1 MIDDVATSLWIFQL
15 IPLSASYMRQWTGPS
30 MVQVMACR
38 LFGTKLPEPILIYCQ
53 FQFYPWE
60 QVSVKFK
67 SEFHHGLLSYR
78 QRPKV
83 DNKIF
88 VQTRPLRD
96 WHNRWLVQF
105 CNDLCLYRPQLL
117 AWCHVLCIS
126 SLENQW
132 SGVLFVVVRRGF
144 MHRLSIDTFRKL
156 AMWLTS
162 SWNQINKSTYRVEYQ
177 DNCNHSI
184 AYAWARQLSRVQT
197 QLISCFQPHM
207 PHMH

>member
-30 MVQVMACR
+30 MVQVMVCR
-38 LFGTKLPEPILIYCQ
+38 LFGAKLPEPMLIYCQ

-105 CNDLCLYRPQLL
+105 AMICAFLDHNYLPGVMCFVFHHWKISEVMFCLSWFVGDLCT
-117 AWCHVLCIS
+117 
-126 SLENQW
+126 
-132 SGVLFVVVRRGF
+132 
-144 MHRLSIDTFRKL
+144 D
-156 AMWLTS
+156 
-162 SWNQINKSTYRVEYQ
+162 
-177 DNCNHSI
+177 
-184 AYAWARQLSRVQT
+184 
-197 QLISCFQPHM
+197 
-207 PHMH
+207 